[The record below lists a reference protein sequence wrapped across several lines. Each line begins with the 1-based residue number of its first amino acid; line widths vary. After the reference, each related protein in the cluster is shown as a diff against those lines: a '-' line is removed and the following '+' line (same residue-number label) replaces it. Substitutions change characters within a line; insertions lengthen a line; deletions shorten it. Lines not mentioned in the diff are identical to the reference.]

1 MGFLGLFL
9 FSCFVCFSFSLLWG
23 GRRRGG
29 GGGAG
34 HSPSRIGHDDQDAVL
49 TLSSSVGRSQVNQL
63 EIKKR
68 MRPNFSPV

>member
-1 MGFLGLFL
+1 MFFFLP
-9 FSCFVCFSFSLLWG
+9 FV
-23 GRRRGG
+23 GREEEG